1 MTPDIKVTFTEP
13 FAFEKNFT
21 HVGDATIFH
30 SFVGG
35 SKDDDAIWEVMP
47 EGTDMMYS
55 FQNGKGLPKDGSSAQ
70 ADRTTHE
77 KL

>member
-55 FQNGKGLPKDGSSAQ
+55 F
-70 ADRTTHE
+70 
-77 KL
+77 